1 MALIKIADKYYK
13 IPVYVQKLMSRAS
26 FEIGYGEPGH
36 TLEIEKATPY
46 TCVYTLRAEV
56 ERFVVWIN
64 RIMTKAALDAPMV
77 VINNVPTQTHYYNQY
92 AVVTVYDPVMQQLE
106 KFMKK

>member
-26 FEIGYGEPGH
+26 FAIGYGEPGH

-64 RIMTKAALDAPMV
+64 RIMTKACLLYTSEF
-77 VINNVPTQTHYYNQY
+77 NRTNQTRCGELLVSTLS
-92 AVVTVYDPVMQQLE
+92 A
-106 KFMKK
+106 K

>member
-26 FEIGYGEPGH
+26 FAIGYGEPGH

-46 TCVYTLRAEV
+46 ASRGCISLLPYCRQIY
-56 ERFVVWIN
+56 ERRKNYEEIDKN
-64 RIMTKAALDAPMV
+64 L
-77 VINNVPTQTHYYNQY
+77 
-92 AVVTVYDPVMQQLE
+92 
-106 KFMKK
+106 